1 MSLVPVLIFGP
12 ILAWLVLV
20 VIALAK
26 AAAKDIEVCE
36 AHMEREEL
44 SCLPLT
50 EPERTELFVEAESIT
65 REACYR

>member
-1 MSLVPVLIFGP
+1 MVPVLIFGP
-12 ILAWLVLV
+12 ILAW
-20 VIALAK
+20 IALIFIAIAQT
-26 AAAKDIEVCE
+26 AAEDIEVCE

>member
-1 MSLVPVLIFGP
+1 MIPVLIFGP
-12 ILAWLVLV
+12 IVAWGILIV
-20 VIALAK
+20 VALAK

-50 EPERTELFVEAESIT
+50 EPERTELFVEAEAIT

>member
-1 MSLVPVLIFGP
+1 MVPVLIFGP
-12 ILAWLVLV
+12 ILVL
-20 VIALAK
+20 IALIVLAVAQ
-26 AAAKDIEVCE
+26 AAADDVEVCE
-36 AHMEREEL
+36 AHLEREGL

>member
-12 ILAWLVLV
+12 FLVL
-20 VIALAK
+20 IAAIVLAIAQ

>member
-1 MSLVPVLIFGP
+1 MVPVLIFGP
-12 ILAWLVLV
+12 IVAWGIFI

-26 AAAKDIEVCE
+26 AAATDIEVCE
-36 AHMEREEL
+36 AHMERKEL

-50 EPERTELFVEAESIT
+50 EPERTDLFVEAESIT